1 MGIGI
6 LYFGTTVKGKGN
18 FSQARLIQQTYIIG
32 TRWRFAQSVS
42 AKQDNNIDSLL
53 LVYKVVKH
61 QAYLCI

>member
-6 LYFGTTVKGKGN
+6 LYFGTKVKGKGN

-42 AKQDNNIDSLL
+42 AKQDSKT
-53 LVYKVVKH
+53 VFFSFGY
-61 QAYLCI
+61 